1 MMESNNQILNVNS
14 ISKKYGNNQV
24 LEDLSLKIYPG
35 SCYGLLGNNGAGK
48 STLINIIIDL
58 IPVDKGD
65 VTVIGRRYSK
75 HPLLIKSRIGVLPEQ
90 ELLNSE
96 FSGMEQLRFTGLL
109 YGLNERD
116 LLLRIKTLFNYFFDN
131 ENDLNKACG
140 TYSTGMR
147 KKLGLIAAV
156 LHKPRF
162 LILDEPFSG
171 LDPRSSQS
179 VIRFLKTYL
188 NHDRAILLSSHN
200 LSHVQQAATHIGVLH
215 HKSLKYSGP
224 LSEFTGNGTS
234 HFEQSLYDLLKSD
247 EKSTQDLE
255 RLLS

>member
-1 MMESNNQILNVNS
+1 MIESTEPVLQINA
-14 ISKKYGNNQV
+14 ISKSFGKNEV
-24 LEDLSLKIYPG
+24 LKDLSLQITAG

-48 STLINIIIDL
+48 STLINMIIDL
-58 IPVDKGD
+58 LPADSGD
-65 VTVIGRRYSK
+65 VVVLGRKYSM
-75 HPLLIKSRIGVLPEQ
+75 HPLWIKSQIGVLPEQ

-96 FSGMEQLRFTGLL
+96 FSGLEQLRFTGLL
-109 YGLNERD
+109 YGLREVD
-116 LLLRIKTLFNYFFDN
+116 LLERIKTLFNFFFDD
-131 ENDLNKACG
+131 ETDLHKACG

-156 LHKPRF
+156 LHKPRL

-188 NHDRAILLSSHN
+188 NRDRAILLSSHN

-215 HKSLKYSGP
+215 GSVLKYSGP
-224 LSEFTGNGTS
+224 LKDFTGNGTS
-234 HFEQSLYDLLKSD
+234 QVEQSLFDLIQSD
-247 EKSTQDLE
+247 EKSTLELE